1 MLVLDP
7 GRPQHAS
14 FVTRQ
19 TQRDRYEPMPGI
31 AELPAWLWNRMGRG
45 GRLGALGAMIVLVAA
60 AAALIPVIVESKEE
74 RAETERRERAERRA
88 ELIRRLETQQRPR
101 FRRSTSVAP
110 PGATE
115 GERLDA
121 RATQIDELTAA
132 ILADA
137 RARVRRGRL
146 DGPIR
151 HVECEP
157 FPRTVEGVGADED
170 LSRRRG
176 RYACVAVT
184 AEFGT
189 GEVGATGVIGHQ
201 YRTEVDFHTGRY
213 AFCKVSGQAGP
224 TREQLVTTP
233 RVCGG

>member
-1 MLVLDP
+1 
-7 GRPQHAS
+7 
-14 FVTRQ
+14 
-19 TQRDRYEPMPGI
+19 MPGM
-31 AELPAWLWNRMGRG
+31 AELPGWLWNRMGRG
-45 GRLGALGAMIVLVAA
+45 GRLGALGAVLILVAV

-74 RAETERRERAERRA
+74 RAEAERRDRAERRA
-88 ELIRRLETQQRPR
+88 ELIRRLENEQRPR
-101 FRRSTSVAP
+101 FRRSASVAP

-115 GERLDA
+115 DQRLDV
-121 RATQIDELTAA
+121 RATLLDDLTAA

-151 HVECEP
+151 RVQCEP
-157 FPRTVEGVGADED
+157 FPRTVEGVGAEDD

-189 GEVGATGVIGHQ
+189 GEAGATGVIGHQ

>member
-1 MLVLDP
+1 
-7 GRPQHAS
+7 
-14 FVTRQ
+14 
-19 TQRDRYEPMPGI
+19 MPGI

-45 GRLGALGAMIVLVAA
+45 GRLAALGALIAVIAA
-60 AAALIPVIVESKEE
+60 AAALVPVILESKEE
-74 RAETERRERAERRA
+74 RAAAERGERAERRA
-88 ELIRRLETQQRPR
+88 ELINRLETEQRPR
-101 FRRSTSVAP
+101 LRRSTSVAP

-115 GERLDA
+115 VERLNA
-121 RATQIDELTAA
+121 RAGLMDEQTAA
-132 ILADA
+132 ILTDA
-137 RARVRRGRL
+137 RARVRRGEL

-151 HVECEP
+151 GVQCEP
-157 FPRTVEGVGADED
+157 FPRTVEGMGADED

-189 GEVGATGVIGHQ
+189 GEPGVTGVIGHQ

>member
-1 MLVLDP
+1 V
-7 GRPQHAS
+7 S
-14 FVTRQ
+14 RQ
-19 TQRDRYEPMPGI
+19 TVSGQDRRQAEHYEPMPGL
-31 AELPAWLWNRMGRG
+31 AELPAWLWKRMGRG
-45 GRLGALGAMIVLVAA
+45 SRLAALGAVILLVAL
-60 AAALIPVIVESKEE
+60 AAALVPVIVETKEE
-74 RAETERRERAERRA
+74 RANADRRAQAERRA
-88 ELIRRLETQQRPR
+88 ELIQRLEAEQRPR

-110 PGATE
+110 PGATAD
-115 GERLDA
+115 ERLA
-121 RATQIDELTAA
+121 SRAALIDDVNGS

-137 RARVRRGRL
+137 RARVRRGTL

-151 HVECEP
+151 HVQCEP

-189 GEVGATGVIGHQ
+189 GEPGVTGVIGHQ

-233 RVCGG
+233 GVCGG